1 MAWVIEDNLRLLMP
15 KPKLYGL
22 KGRGCLWDDP
32 HQDQWSKLPRIMVHQ
47 KNRRIFVQ
55 SGFIGFFDAPWSEWS
70 WITDPDP
77 DHPKGKHPKVFYR
90 FLQTCLPCGWTMG
103 KGCAKFP
110 LIFCSFLNEIN
121 FNVLIYQGVFVL
133 DFLACTVVFETR
145 NLNFQTF
152 IENYSMLF
160 WTENLT

>member
-1 MAWVIEDNLRLLMP
+1 
-15 KPKLYGL
+15 
-22 KGRGCLWDDP
+22 
-32 HQDQWSKLPRIMVHQ
+32 
-47 KNRRIFVQ
+47 
-55 SGFIGFFDAPWSEWS
+55 
-70 WITDPDP
+70 
-77 DHPKGKHPKVFYR
+77 
-90 FLQTCLPCGWTMG
+90 MG